1 MTVRPLHKW
10 VLLGELLV
18 KDLGCKHKESRVN
31 SKMSPKERVSKR
43 MVWLYNHDTL
53 KQDMQRLVV
62 TAGLFLEHYS

>member
-1 MTVRPLHKW
+1 M
-10 VLLGELLV
+10 V

-53 KQDMQRLVV
+53 KQDMQRLVI